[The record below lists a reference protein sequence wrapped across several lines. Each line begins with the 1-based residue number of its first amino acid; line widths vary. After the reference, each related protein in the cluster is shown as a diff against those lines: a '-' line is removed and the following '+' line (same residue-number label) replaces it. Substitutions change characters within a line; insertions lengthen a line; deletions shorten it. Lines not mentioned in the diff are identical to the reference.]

1 MRPMI
6 RAGDSD
12 NFGNGA
18 IATCACQLRSP
29 LAAPV
34 SMSVA
39 LGAITERADAL
50 EASFLCSTSLSGD

>member
-1 MRPMI
+1 MI

-12 NFGNGA
+12 DLGNGA
-18 IATCACQLRSP
+18 IATSACWLRSP

-39 LGAITERADAL
+39 LGAIAERADAL
-50 EASFLCSTSLSGD
+50 EASFLCSTLLSGD